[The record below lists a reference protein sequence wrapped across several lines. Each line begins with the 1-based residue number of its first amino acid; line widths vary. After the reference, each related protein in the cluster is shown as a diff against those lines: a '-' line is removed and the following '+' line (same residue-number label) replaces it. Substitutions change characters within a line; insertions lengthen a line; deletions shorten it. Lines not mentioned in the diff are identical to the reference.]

1 MKKIMFNDRYG
12 LTRAVIDGRK
22 TMTRRVVS
30 DNLQDE
36 WDDYDDFCTSVNAGN
51 FPTTRE
57 YRNEKEFFLAN
68 ARYKLGDVV
77 AVAQSYQDAGFACD
91 RFMFVYVTQRRA
103 RVWRCDEFAGWN
115 NKMFVCAD
123 RMPHQI
129 RITDVRCERLQ
140 DISDSECLREGVQY
154 IEELGVYYFERPD
167 REGFYFDTPRAA
179 FASLIDK
186 VSGKGTWENNPWII
200 VYEFE
205 LVK

>member
-30 DNLQDE
+30 DNLQDK

-77 AVAQSYQDAGFACD
+77 AVAQSYESIYDELWKIDKYEASRYAAISEKSG
-91 RFMFVYVTQRRA
+91 
-103 RVWRCDEFAGWN
+103 WR
-115 NKMFVCAD
+115 NKMFVKAD
-123 RMPHQI
+123 LMPYQI
-129 RITDVRCERLQ
+129 RITGVRCERLQ
-140 DISDSECLREGVQY
+140 DISYKDCMREGIRHSCAESILGMYGY
-154 IEELGVYYFERPD
+154 ID
-167 REGFYFDTPRAA
+167 CEGTGLWFDNPRKA
-179 FASLIDK
+179 FASLINK
-186 VSGKGTWENNPWII
+186 VSGKGTWERNPFVV

-205 LVK
+205 MV